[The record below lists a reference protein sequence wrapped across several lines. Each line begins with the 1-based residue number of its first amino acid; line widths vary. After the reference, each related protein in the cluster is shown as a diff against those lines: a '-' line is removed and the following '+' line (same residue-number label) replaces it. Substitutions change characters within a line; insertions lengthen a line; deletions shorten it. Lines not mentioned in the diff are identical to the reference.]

1 MLTDI
6 IERLM
11 KYVVELIFA
20 VACAAWRLW
29 RHPPRADGPWR
40 VMIFPLLKFLFYPNP
55 VLL

>member
-11 KYVVELIFA
+11 KYVVELIFV

-29 RHPPRADGPWR
+29 RHPPRACGPWR
-40 VMIFPLLKFLFYPNP
+40 VLIFPLLKFLFYPNP